1 MCRFSESGGSC
12 WVKLASETQADETLV
27 ALDGSLWE
35 GSRLSV
41 RQATAAED
49 ERSGNLE
56 KRSRSQRLGRSED
69 VKGEHSGRAFKGR
82 LRMDEEEERRGKRK
96 RAREENTSDKKIS
109 LGTDEDCRK
118 RREAWG
124 VTEEDWRKR
133 REAWGL

>member
-56 KRSRSQRLGRSED
+56 KRSRSQRDQDDG
-69 VKGEHSGRAFKGR
+69 
-82 LRMDEEEERRGKRK
+82 EEEGEL
-96 RAREENTSDKKIS
+96 SDLEDFTLRTVESLEVDAMLDKFSPIKGQLIS
-109 LGTDEDCRK
+109 E
-118 RREAWG
+118 
-124 VTEEDWRKR
+124 
-133 REAWGL
+133 

>member
-69 VKGEHSGRAFKGR
+69 VKDEHSGRAFNGR

-109 LGTDEDCRK
+109 LGT
-118 RREAWG
+118 
-124 VTEEDWRKR
+124 EEDWRKR

>member
-12 WVKLASETQADETLV
+12 WVKLASETQADKTLV

-41 RQATAAED
+41 RPATAAKD
-49 ERSGNLE
+49 EKSGNLE
-56 KRSRSQRLGRSED
+56 KRSRSQRLGRSEG
-69 VKGEHSGRAFKGR
+69 VKEEYRGFAFKGR

-109 LGTDEDCRK
+109 LRTD
-118 RREAWG
+118 
-124 VTEEDWRKR
+124 EDWRKR

>member
-12 WVKLASETQADETLV
+12 WVKLASETQTDETLV

-35 GSRLSV
+35 GSRLCV

-96 RAREENTSDKKIS
+96 RAREENTSDNKIS
-109 LGTDEDCRK
+109 FR
-118 RREAWG
+118 A
-124 VTEEDWRKR
+124 EEDWRKR